1 MIFNLVSHCV
11 MRVESDS
18 RKKRDVHR
26 PPETLPPAED
36 QRRLEFQLLII
47 KQEQIII
54 ITVITNMLHRR
65 PGFTTISIIRRE
77 FHITRRQITNTH
89 TLMTSEMLIMTSR
102 PIRSCLGGLTSRTGP
117 ALSTILRCD
126 E

>member
-1 MIFNLVSHCV
+1 MIFNLVSRCV

-26 PPETLPPAED
+26 PPETRPPAED
-36 QRRLEFQLLII
+36 QLQLEFQLWII
-47 KQEQIII
+47 KQVQIII
-54 ITVITNMLHRR
+54 ITIITNMLHRR
-65 PGFTTISIIRRE
+65 LGTISIIRRE
-77 FHITRRQITNTH
+77 FHITRRPITNTH
-89 TLMTSEMLIMTSR
+89 TLMMSELLIMTSQ
-102 PIRSCLGGLTSRTGP
+102 PTRSCLGGLTSPTGP